1 MMRRVFEHLATGD
14 LDERTI
20 ARSGPLTLALLHFSH
35 IHLFTSHPPTST
47 PTLTYPHHQEKG
59 SLAYAPPLTFLVAH
73 HLICCSTT
81 PYLCPHLY
89 LPSITKLVGVWQERQ
104 IFEKKVSH
112 PSPLIIIEP
121 ER

>member
-20 ARSGPLTLALLHFSH
+20 ARSGPLTLAPLHFSH
-35 IHLFTSHPPTST
+35 IHLFTSHFSPSHLSPIPTTRRKVVWPT
-47 PTLTYPHHQEKG
+47 PHLSPFSSLTT
-59 SLAYAPPLTFLVAH
+59 SSVAPPLPTSALT
-73 HLICCSTT
+73 CT
-81 PYLCPHLY
+81 